1 MRLMFDPKSTKDTT
15 VISVKL
21 DMLIVNKIEF
31 LVRKGYFKSKSD
43 FIRQA
48 VMIKLARDGY
58 LPESTL
64 KVFGIR
70 DSGGA

>member
-1 MRLMFDPKSTKDTT
+1 MRLMLEPKNTKDTT

-58 LPESTL
+58 LPESAL

>member
-1 MRLMFDPKSTKDTT
+1 VRLMFEPKSTKDTT

-58 LPESTL
+58 LSESTL
-64 KVFGIR
+64 KVLGIR

>member
-1 MRLMFDPKSTKDTT
+1 MRLMFEPKSTKDTT

-64 KVFGIR
+64 KVPGIR

>member
-1 MRLMFDPKSTKDTT
+1 MRLMLEPKNVKDTT

-31 LVRKGYFKSKSD
+31 LVRKGYFRSKSD

-48 VMIKLARDGY
+48 IIMKLVRDGY
-58 LPESTL
+58 LPESAL
-64 KVFGIR
+64 KVLGIR
-70 DSGGA
+70 KSGGA